1 LLASC
6 FGHSLNRRPGV
17 YGRGTDSTL
26 VFRFRLGSPG
36 AKPKPLFFVARC
48 VASSGL
54 TRPIGHRASL
64 IETLELSPS
73 ASRCDSNHHSAT
85 SSLVMAEGLV
95 VIGLVSVIAQLA
107 DFATKVVDRLNEF
120 HSSLNEVPQIFRDI
134 KNQLP
139 LLILTLEDTQS
150 RANARRIS
158 EETAE
163 KLKHGV
169 SGCLSQVKRLEDIMA
184 KTIPAE
190 RDSTL
195 NRRLKALAS
204 LAHEKTVQHIRS
216 EVDRYALYLTC
227 YNSSPFLNNL
237 STWESSQR
245 KPVFT
250 VKFDRDPSFIGR
262 EDIIKEIDERFKARQ
277 RRVAIAGI
285 GGVG

>member
-1 LLASC
+1 
-6 FGHSLNRRPGV
+6 
-17 YGRGTDSTL
+17 
-26 VFRFRLGSPG
+26 
-36 AKPKPLFFVARC
+36 
-48 VASSGL
+48 
-54 TRPIGHRASL
+54 
-64 IETLELSPS
+64 
-73 ASRCDSNHHSAT
+73 
-85 SSLVMAEGLV
+85 MAEGLV
-95 VIGLVSVIAQLA
+95 VIGLVSVIAQLV
-107 DFATKVVDRLNEF
+107 DFATKVVGRLNEF

-139 LLILTLEDTQS
+139 LLILTLEGTQS
-150 RANARRIS
+150 QANARRIS

-169 SGCLSQVKRLEDIMA
+169 NGCLSQVKRLEDIMA

-195 NRRLKALAS
+195 NRRLKALTS

-216 EVDRYALYLTC
+216 EIDRYAIYLTC

-277 RRVAIAGI
+277 RRVAITGI